1 MTFDIDVD
9 GILSVKA
16 KEKETGVEQSVT
28 IQGASTLNE
37 SEVESMLADAEKYAY
52 ADKEKRENIDLKNQA
67 ETLCFEAEKE
77 LSLLKDK
84 ISQEKQANI
93 SKLIETIRQHSQN
106 DQIDSLKSSLESLK
120 IAMKE
125 MIDSKASSE
134 PNSDPM
140 SNLNDL

>member
-1 MTFDIDVD
+1 
-9 GILSVKA
+9 
-16 KEKETGVEQSVT
+16 
-28 IQGASTLNE
+28 
-37 SEVESMLADAEKYAY
+37 MLADAEKYAS

-84 ISQEKQANI
+84 IGQEKQENI
-93 SKLIETIRQHSQN
+93 SKLIETIRQNSQN
-106 DQIDSLKSSLESLK
+106 DQIDNLKSSLETLK